1 MTIVSTVA
9 NGQARLIDAGI
20 PPEAARIDAEVLAR
34 HVLGWDRAT
43 YVSGRHRPVD
53 RAFDTRY
60 AALITRRVGRE
71 PVAHLV
77 GYREFWGLELA
88 VTPDVLIPRPET
100 ELVVETALRLRS
112 ARPGDFLLADVGTG
126 SGCLAIALATEF
138 PAARVIATDMSAA
151 ALDVAQANAAR
162 HGVADRITWYRG
174 RDLAGAPRPV
184 DLIVSNPPYVP
195 AAAIDALAPEV
206 RDHEPRIALNGGPDG
221 TVALRAVIADADGA
235 LAPDGDLIVE
245 FGSDQE
251 SAFREIV
258 AGTGLRVTRVVRDL
272 QGLARVGVVARRRSS

>member
-9 NGQARLIDAGI
+9 HGQARLIDAGI

-34 HVLGWDRAT
+34 HLLGWDRAT
-43 YVSGRHRPVD
+43 YVSERHRPVD

-162 HGVADRITWYRG
+162 HGVADRITWYHG

-272 QGLARVGVVARRRSS
+272 QGLARVGVAARRRSS

>member
-9 NGQARLIDAGI
+9 HGQARLIDAGI

-34 HVLGWDRAT
+34 HLLGWDRAT
-43 YVSGRHRPVD
+43 YVSERHRPVD

-112 ARPGDFLLADVGTG
+112 TRPGDFLLADVGTG

-138 PAARVIATDMSAA
+138 PAAGVIATDMSAA

-272 QGLARVGVVARRRSS
+272 QGLARVGVAARRRSL

>member
-34 HVLGWDRAT
+34 HLLGWDRAT
-43 YVSGRHRPVD
+43 YVSERHRPVD

-151 ALDVAQANAAR
+151 ALDVAQVNAAR
-162 HGVADRITWYRG
+162 HGVADRITWYHG

>member
-9 NGQARLIDAGI
+9 HGQARLIDAGI

-43 YVSGRHRPVD
+43 YVSECHRPVD

-162 HGVADRITWYRG
+162 HGVADRITWYHG

-184 DLIVSNPPYVP
+184 DLIVSNPPYVQ

-251 SAFREIV
+251 SAFRKII
-258 AGTGLRVTRVVRDL
+258 AGTGLRVTRVVLDL
-272 QGLARVGVVARRRSS
+272 QGLARVGVAARRRSS

>member
-9 NGQARLIDAGI
+9 HGQARLIDAGI

-34 HVLGWDRAT
+34 HLLGWDRAT
-43 YVSGRHRPVD
+43 YVSERHRPVD

-112 ARPGDFLLADVGTG
+112 TRPGDFLLADVGTG

>member
-9 NGQARLIDAGI
+9 HGQARLIDAGI

-43 YVSGRHRPVD
+43 YVSERHRPVD

-100 ELVVETALRLRS
+100 ELIVETALRLRS

-162 HGVADRITWYRG
+162 HGVADRIAWYHG
-174 RDLAGAPRPV
+174 RDLAGAARPV

-206 RDHEPRIALNGGPDG
+206 RDHEPRLALNGGPDG

-258 AGTGLRVTRVVRDL
+258 AGTGLSVTCVVRDL
-272 QGLARVGVVARRRSS
+272 QGLARVGVAARRRSS

>member
-9 NGQARLIDAGI
+9 HGQARLIDAGI

-34 HVLGWDRAT
+34 HLLGWDRAT
-43 YVSGRHRPVD
+43 YVSERHRPVD

-272 QGLARVGVVARRRSS
+272 QGLARVGVAARRRSS

>member
-9 NGQARLIDAGI
+9 HGQARLIDAGI

-34 HVLGWDRAT
+34 HLLGWDRAT
-43 YVSGRHRPVD
+43 YVSERHRPVD

-151 ALDVAQANAAR
+151 ALDVAQVNAAR
-162 HGVADRITWYRG
+162 HGVADRITWYHG

-206 RDHEPRIALNGGPDG
+206 RDYEPRIALNGGPDG

-272 QGLARVGVVARRRSS
+272 QGLARVGVAARRRSS

>member
-43 YVSGRHRPVD
+43 YVSECHRPVD

-162 HGVADRITWYRG
+162 HGVADRITWYHG

>member
-43 YVSGRHRPVD
+43 YVSECHRPVD

-100 ELVVETALRLRS
+100 ELVVETALRLWS

-162 HGVADRITWYRG
+162 HGVADRITWYHG

-258 AGTGLRVTRVVRDL
+258 AGTGLRVTRVARDL
-272 QGLARVGVVARRRSS
+272 QGLARVGVAARRRSS